1 MIEDDIKA
9 TSMFNSEIAQENLWK
24 YFEIRT
30 CLLKYSD
37 DDETWKVGFLF
48 IRLLD
53 HKIPIQS
60 FLPDLK
66 RLKLVHDV
74 LPIKSLKNLLN
85 LISAKQ
91 NVRLGGVEASLELVT
106 SPLRYDLYWRSHPY
120 TELFRIEDP
129 CYGLS
134 ATGNY
139 SSKLDDTYE
148 SVRSELPLLS
158 FPFQDLKDV
167 CNALFKLDFGTRAY
181 SHFVV
186 VLAPI
191 AASIGNVDFDR
202 KIIAVSLI
210 VSPEI
215 ELSKISLNL
224 YGNSKVGEP
233 TTLRQSIT
241 QFNRVK
247 DRDTVIA
254 PVIAPDSDSVYVKL
268 ELYFNKELVETK
280 SVGVETSMPVSASMT
295 IPYRIESMKKEEG
308 IKLTKEKIKKLFEEA
323 RSESNQAKR
332 GFKFEQVMRAVILLV
347 PHLKVTSTNI
357 NDRIEEIDIQVRNHN
372 RKRVWADFDDVVFI
386 ECKYLKQ
393 KATAADVRN
402 FLGKLRK
409 NRRRTGIFVSVTGFT
424 GRDEMEGA
432 RGEVKTSYVRDGTHV
447 VILDET
453 DLDDIFR
460 CGDVSELIDD
470 RYTDIFKWKF
480 VPDTEGRDP
489 LHIIKLRLA
498 MGEIDEDHY
507 KKMYELLVS

>member
-1 MIEDDIKA
+1 MIEDDVKA
-9 TSMFNSEIAQENLWK
+9 TSKFRSEIVQEENLWK

-66 RLKLVHDV
+66 RLKMLHEV
-74 LPIKSLKNLLN
+74 LPIKDLKDLLD
-85 LISAKQ
+85 LVSTKQ
-91 NVRLGGVEASLELVT
+91 KVRLGGVEASLELVT
-106 SPLRYDLYWRSHPY
+106 RPY
-120 TELFRIEDP
+120 TELFGVEDP
-129 CYGLS
+129 CYGLN

-158 FPFQDLKDV
+158 IPFQDLKDV
-167 CNALFKLDFGTRAY
+167 CNALFRLDFGTRAY

-186 VLAPI
+186 ALAPF

-202 KIIAVSLI
+202 KKIAVSLRI
-210 VSPEI
+210 SPEI
-215 ELSKISLNL
+215 DLNKISLNL
-224 YGNSKVGEP
+224 YGNNKTGEP
-233 TTLRQSIT
+233 TSLRKSII
-241 QFNRVK
+241 QFDRAK
-247 DRDTVIA
+247 DSDMVIA
-254 PVIAPDSDSVYVKL
+254 PIIAPDSDSVYVKL
-268 ELYFNKELVETK
+268 ELYFKKELVETK
-280 SVGVETSMPVSASMT
+280 SVGVETRMPVSASMT
-295 IPYRIESMKKEEG
+295 FSYEIEGAKKEKD
-308 IKLTKEKIKKLFEEA
+308 IKLTKERIKKLFEEV
-323 RSESNQAKR
+323 RNESNQAKR
-332 GFKFEQVMRAVILLV
+332 GYKFEQVIRAVFLLV
-347 PHLKVTSTNI
+347 PRLKITSNNI

-372 RKRVWADFDDVVFI
+372 RKHVWADFDDVVFI

-409 NRRRTGIFVSVTGFT
+409 NRRKTGIFVSVTGFT

-432 RGEVKTSYVRDGTHV
+432 RGEVKTSFVRDGTHV
-447 VILDET
+447 VILDEA

-460 CGDVSELIDD
+460 CRDVSELIDD

-480 VPDTEGRDP
+480 KPDSEVKDP
-489 LHIIKLRLA
+489 LHIIKLRYA
-498 MGEIDEDHY
+498 NGEIDHDQY
-507 KKMYELLVS
+507 QKMYTALNL